1 MSMAFCAQ
9 SFKTAVV
16 TLRDGKKILDTM
28 AADITHMMAD
38 KISAVQRIM
47 DAAENT
53 AITHQ
58 NDKYNVSVT
67 RYYNAKEMLEP
78 NEPLP
83 PNITITELNDRSI
96 KQPYVKPSVIELTE
110 HEHFFNTP
118 VNTSMS
124 AVHVPTN
131 IFDRSM

>member
-1 MSMAFCAQ
+1 
-9 SFKTAVV
+9 
-16 TLRDGKKILDTM
+16 M
-28 AADITHMMAD
+28 AADISHMMAA
-38 KISAVQRIM
+38 KVRAVQRIM

-67 RYYNAKEMLEP
+67 RYYNAKEMRTP
-78 NEPLP
+78 DQPLP
-83 PNITITELNDRSI
+83 PNITNEELNDRSI
-96 KQPYVKPSVIELTE
+96 KQPYVKPSYIELKE

-131 IFDRSM
+131 IFDRSKENLTPSFMHAIINDQRTS

>member
-1 MSMAFCAQ
+1 M
-9 SFKTAVV
+9 T
-16 TLRDGKKILDTM
+16 TRDGKKILDTM
-28 AADITHMMAD
+28 AADISRMMAA
-38 KISAVQRIM
+38 KVRAVQRIM

-67 RYYNAKEMLEP
+67 RYFNAKEMLTP
-78 NEPLP
+78 YDLVP
-83 PNITITELNDRSI
+83 PNVTNEELNDRSI
-96 KQPYVKPSVIELTE
+96 KQPYVKPSIIELRE
-110 HEHFFNTP
+110 HEHFFDQP

-131 IFDRSM
+131 IFDRSE

>member
-1 MSMAFCAQ
+1 MI
-9 SFKTAVV
+9 TV
-16 TLRDGKKILDTM
+16 RDGKKILDTM
-28 AADITHMMAD
+28 ASDISHMMAA

-78 NEPLP
+78 HEPMP
-83 PNITITELNDRSI
+83 PNLTNPELNDRSI
-96 KQPYVKPSVIELTE
+96 KQPYVKPSIIELKE
-110 HEHFFNTP
+110 NEHFFDTP

-131 IFDRSM
+131 IFDRSKNPHFVHTN